1 MAAAVETLVW
11 LCDQERVGVLL
22 ICWISCQLQHA
33 ARRLTARA
41 LQWVSSPHHMVAQWV
56 Y

>member
-1 MAAAVETLVW
+1 MAAADDKLVC
-11 LCDQERVGVLL
+11 LCDQERVAVLL

-41 LQWVSSPHHMVAQWV
+41 LQWVSLPHHMVAQWV